1 MKLAEAL
8 ANRADAQKR
17 LQQVKERLL
26 RSAKVQEGDTPSENP
41 QELLAE
47 MERILAQFTDLV
59 QRINRT
65 NAQTEFRPGASL
77 TDALAERDSLATK
90 RDLLAAVIEASTI
103 RQDRFSR
110 SEVKYLRTVDV
121 AALQKQVDD
130 LARQYRELDLQIQD
144 LNWKVELSR

>member
-8 ANRADAQKR
+8 ANRADGQKR

-47 MERILAQFTDLV
+47 MERILAQLTDLV

-65 NAQTEFRPGASL
+65 NAQTEFRSGASL

-90 RDLLAAVIEASTI
+90 RDLLAAVIEASAI

-121 AALQKQVDD
+121 AALQKQADD
-130 LARQYRELDLQIQD
+130 LARQYRELDLQIQE